1 MSSSSDSPVTLTAP
15 QPHRAG
21 LPGQLAGWC
30 HDRRR
35 LVLGLWVVVLLMAV
49 VVSGIAG
56 SNFKDKL
63 EGSNTE
69 SQRARD
75 LLTEHFPS
83 QAGDFAA
90 IVFRTDGSVSD
101 PAVQARIA
109 AIDAEVAALPH
120 VATVRG
126 PFDPGALGQVSSGD
140 QIAYTSVVFDKPTED
155 IPKSAVQAVVD
166 AAEAGA
172 GDGLQVELGGEAIT
186 KVAQATPG
194 TSEIIGIAAA
204 IIILLVAFGSVIAM
218 GLPILT
224 ALFGIGIGM
233 AIVGLLSHW
242 MIVPTFGTELALM
255 IGIGVGIDYALF
267 IVTRYRQGLA
277 EGRDPRDAVVKALDT
292 SGRAVLFAGITVVIS
307 LFGMFLLGVSF
318 VYGLALGAISA
329 VLLVMAASM
338 TLLPAMLGFAGLAID
353 RLRIPG
359 FHRPAAELDEHG
371 FWYRWSR
378 VIQRRPWTMAILAFV
393 ILVVMALP
401 VLSMQLLFTDS
412 GNDPTSLTT
421 RRSYDLLS
429 DGFGPGANGPLV
441 IAVDLPSGTPP
452 SALDGLSAA
461 LAQTPHVELAVPPQL
476 NEAGDVATI
485 IVIPD
490 SSPQSVETEQ
500 LVHALRDDVI
510 PAALDGSGITAYV
523 GGYTAA
529 GIDAAVR
536 FSDRLVWVIG
546 AVVVL
551 SFLLLLVV
559 FRSIAVPIKAAIMN
573 LLSIGAAYGVI
584 VAVFQW
590 GWLGGVFGVSR
601 TGPIDPWIPLM
612 LFTILF
618 GLSMDYE
625 VFLLSRIREEWLRT
639 RDNATS
645 VADGLA
651 QTGRV
656 ITAAAA
662 IMFCVFGSFV
672 IGDLRVLKVFGLGL
686 AAAVLIDATIV
697 RMVLVPATM
706 ELLGDLNW
714 WFPRWLDRILP
725 RLDVEGHVDEIDL
738 PDDRIDLTDR
748 VDLTDQPGAAEPANR
763 SVID

>member
-1 MSSSSDSPVTLTAP
+1 MTTASPPL
-15 QPHRAG
+15 HRPG
-21 LPGQLAGWC
+21 LPGRVAAWC

-35 LVLGLWVVVLLMAV
+35 LVLGLWILALVVAV
-49 VVSGIAG
+49 VVSGITG

-63 EGSNTE
+63 EGSKTE
-69 SQRARD
+69 AQQARN

-83 QAGDFAA
+83 QAGDSAT
-90 IVFRTDGSVSD
+90 IVYRADGSVSD
-101 PAVQARIA
+101 PAMKARIA
-109 AIDAEVAALPH
+109 AIDADVAALPH

-126 PFDPGALGQVSSGD
+126 PFDEGSLGQVSPGD
-140 QIAYTSVVFDKPTED
+140 QIAYTSVVFDRATED
-155 IPKSAVQAVVD
+155 IPKSAVQEVVD
-166 AAEAGA
+166 TAEAGA
-172 GDGLQVELGGEAIT
+172 GEGLQVELGGEAIS

-204 IIILLVAFGSVIAM
+204 IIILLIAFGSVIAM
-218 GLPILT
+218 GLPIIT
-224 ALFGIGIGM
+224 ALFGIGIGVS
-233 AIVGLLSHW
+233 IVGLLSHW
-242 MIVPTFGTELALM
+242 MIVPTFGTELAAM

-277 EGRDPRDAVVKALDT
+277 EGRDPRDAIVKALDT
-292 SGRAVLFAGITVVIS
+292 SGRAVLFAGTTVVIS

-338 TLLPAMLGFAGLAID
+338 TLLPALLGFAGLAID

-359 FHRPAAELDEHG
+359 FHEPAAELDEHS

-378 VIQRRPWTMAILAFV
+378 VVQRRPWTMAIIAFV

-401 VLSMQLLFTDS
+401 VLSMHLLFTDS

-429 DGFGPGANGPLV
+429 DGFGAGANGPLV
-441 IAVDLPSGTPP
+441 VAVDLPSATPA
-452 SALDGLSAA
+452 SALDGLSSAIGA
-461 LAQTPHVELAVPPQL
+461 TPNVAFVVPPQV
-476 NEAGDVATI
+476 NQTGDAAVL
-485 IVIPD
+485 IVIPET
-490 SSPQSVETEQ
+490 SPQSTETEN
-500 LVHALRDDVI
+500 LVHTLRDDVI
-510 PAALDGSGITAYV
+510 PASIGGTGVSAYV

-529 GIDAAVR
+529 GIDAADR
-536 FSDRLVWVIG
+536 FSQRLVWVIG

-551 SFLLLLVV
+551 SFLLLMVV

-639 RDNATS
+639 GDNKTS

-706 ELLGDLNW
+706 ELLGDVNW
-714 WFPRWLDRILP
+714 WFPKWLDRILP
-725 RLDVEGHVDEIDL
+725 VLDVEGHIDL
-738 PDDRIDLTDR
+738 PDDEI
-748 VDLTDQPGAAEPANR
+748 DLTDQPASTPADEPATD
-763 SVID
+763 SLVD